1 MRAFAKLRKGVVGG
15 IVGWVAMFVF
25 VALIMFFAL
34 YDYGGS
40 YESFLMT
47 LVLGGFLLLV
57 ASIALVTYIVI
68 VIIGYGRA
76 KDKLA
81 AIPGFSEERFARE
94 VERCPQLRDTLVC
107 SDAIC
112 YQMDCITHVIPIRE
126 IVWVYQEERGRYG
139 TALTIYILD
148 GKQYQVPIRP
158 CKGAPSGDAAIRYIM
173 RLIARK
179 NKGALIGYKE
189 EYEQLRMQDF
199 GRLVMQTQGHEIV
212 DSALLEQ
219 EYIQNDYYM
228 KDLR

>member
-1 MRAFAKLRKGVVGG
+1 MSAFTKLRKGVVGG

-25 VALIMFFAL
+25 VALIMFFML
-34 YDYGGS
+34 FDYGGS
-40 YESFLMT
+40 YGELLMA
-47 LVLGGFLLLV
+47 LVLGGFLVLV
-57 ASIALVTYIVI
+57 ALIALVTYI
-68 VIIGYGRA
+68 IIAITGYGKA
-76 KDKLA
+76 KGKLA
-81 AIPGFSEERFARE
+81 SIPGFSEERFARE
-94 VERCPQLRDTLVC
+94 VERCPQLRDTLIC

-112 YQMDCITHVIPIRE
+112 YQMDCITYVIPIRE

-139 TALTIYILD
+139 TAFTIYTLD
-148 GKQYQVPIRP
+148 GKRYQVPIRP
-158 CKGAPSGDAAIRYIM
+158 CKGAPNADAAIRYLM

-189 EYEQLRMQDF
+189 EYEKLRLQGF

>member
-1 MRAFAKLRKGVVGG
+1 MSAFTKLRKGIVGG

-25 VALIMFFAL
+25 VALIMFFML
-34 YDYGGS
+34 FDYGGS
-40 YESFLMT
+40 YGELLMA
-47 LVLGGFLLLV
+47 LVLGGFLVLV
-57 ASIALVTYIVI
+57 ALIALVTYI
-68 VIIGYGRA
+68 IIAITGYGKA
-76 KDKLA
+76 KGKLA
-81 AIPGFSEERFARE
+81 SIPGFSEERFARE
-94 VERCPQLRDTLVC
+94 VERCPQLRDTLIC

-139 TALTIYILD
+139 TAFTIYTLD
-148 GKQYQVPIRP
+148 GKRYQVPIRP
-158 CKGAPSGDAAIRYIM
+158 CKGAPNADAAIRYLM

-189 EYEQLRMQDF
+189 EYEKLRMQSF
-199 GRLVMQTQGHEIV
+199 GRLVMLTQGHEIV

-219 EYIQNDYYM
+219 EYIRNDYYT

>member
-1 MRAFAKLRKGVVGG
+1 MIAFAKLRKGVVGG

-25 VALIMFFAL
+25 VVLIMFFAL
-34 YDYGGS
+34 YGYGGS

-47 LVLGGFLLLV
+47 LVLSGFLLLV
-57 ASIALVTYIVI
+57 AIIVLVTYIAI

-76 KDKLA
+76 QDKLA
-81 AIPGFSEERFARE
+81 SIPGFSEERFARE
-94 VERCPQLRDTLVC
+94 VERCPQLRDTLIC

-126 IVWVYQEERGRYG
+126 IVWGYQEERGRYG
-139 TALTIYILD
+139 TGLTLYTID
-148 GKQYQVPIRP
+148 GKRYQVPIRP
-158 CKGAPSGDAAIRYIM
+158 CKGAPNADAVIRYLM

-189 EYEQLRMQDF
+189 EYEKLRMQGF
-199 GRLVMQTQGHEIV
+199 GRLAMLTQGHEIV

-219 EYIQNDYYM
+219 EYIQNDYYT